1 MPAWLAAAFP
11 AAIGYQHGLHETAA
25 MNDLSARFEIPFCLS
40 DMVDQ
45 IRSKLSGKTPLLGLV
60 RHLPTRRQFGWALF

>member
-1 MPAWLAAAFP
+1 
-11 AAIGYQHGLHETAA
+11 